1 MEQLRIAEKVYE
13 AARQAAINVPTLRKW
28 SKTISVLQAELLAQ
42 QGWRE
47 VDALGP
53 EIDSQVHIN
62 PDGTSEIRRVKNWNT
77 EEREAQNLY
86 SLPIGR
92 AISLAV
98 VAKAE
103 GK

>member
-1 MEQLRIAEKVYE
+1 MTQEEVLEQLRIAEKVYE
-13 AARQAAINVPTLRKW
+13 AARQAAMEVPTLRRW

-53 EIDSQVHIN
+53 EIEEADLAT
-62 PDGTSEIRRVKNWNT
+62 GLRAKNWNT

-86 SLPIGR
+86 SVPFGR
-92 AISLAV
+92 AIGLA